1 MATDDERAAPGEIGN
16 GSKGRCALNE
26 PFNSGPSTPAQWI
39 PIGIAAEPVFDKLR
53 LKLVYEQLE
62 IWRDDLRQRI
72 KDRKRIFLTRD
83 CSVPARDLEVE
94 LMRLR
99 LAVWLA
105 RGGR

>member
-1 MATDDERAAPGEIGN
+1 MATDDERAAPGASGN

-26 PFNSGPSTPAQWI
+26 PLNSEPSTPAQWI
-39 PIGIAAEPVFDKLR
+39 PIGIAADPVIDKLR

-62 IWRDDLRQRI
+62 IWRVDLRRRI
-72 KDRKRIFLTRD
+72 AERNHVFESRD

-94 LMRLR
+94 FCRYR